1 MGKITTATK
10 TIKLLIT
17 KTYETNY
24 KYGTWLGTMNN
35 ILTMNY
41 LFLTMEYYAALIK
54 LAKIHHHSIIYLN
67 KKIT

>member
-24 KYGTWLGTMNN
+24 KYGTWLGTIKN
-35 ILTMNY
+35 ILSMNY
-41 LFLTMEYYAALIK
+41 LFLTMEYYPVLIK
-54 LAKIHHHSIIYLN
+54 LAKIYHHSIIYLN